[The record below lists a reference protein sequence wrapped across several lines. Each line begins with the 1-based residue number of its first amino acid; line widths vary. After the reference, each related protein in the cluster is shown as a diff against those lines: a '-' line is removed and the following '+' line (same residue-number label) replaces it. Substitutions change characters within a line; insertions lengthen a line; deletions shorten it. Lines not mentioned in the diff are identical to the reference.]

1 MKEVME
7 MNYIIIALLAV
18 AIGVLNLDNNW
29 RKVENKD
36 GE

>member
-18 AIGVLNLDNNW
+18 AIVVLNLDKNW
-29 RKVENKD
+29 RKVENKE

>member
-7 MNYIIIALLAV
+7 MNYIVIALLAV
-18 AIGVLNLDNNW
+18 AIIVLNLDKNW
-29 RKVENKD
+29 RKVENKE

>member
-18 AIGVLNLDNNW
+18 AIGVLNLDSNW